1 MPLSINQQVRLI
13 ALAVSMASAPAIGAE
28 RRPLTTIAEPPDQR
42 PGAITR
48 PANAADRAWRKGRRS
63 PSLEWTRQTPPP
75 PRFQAPRYTD
85 RGRRNV
91 PGRPDTLDQYG
102 RAGFDRP
109 RPEIAP
115 IGPTVRTDAPSR
127 INQVGR

>member
-13 ALAVSMASAPAIGAE
+13 ALAFVMASAPARGAE
-28 RRPLTTIAEPPDQR
+28 SRPLTTIAEPRDQR

-63 PSLEWTRQTPPP
+63 PSLEWTRQAPP
-75 PRFQAPRYTD
+75 PRRFEAPRYSE

-102 RAGFDRP
+102 RSGFDRP
-109 RPEIAP
+109 RPVIAP
-115 IGPTVRTDAPSR
+115 VAPSVRTDAPSR
-127 INQVGR
+127 INQLAR